1 MTAQIETALTGSR
14 DNAIVALITA
24 RTWRDAEYKA
34 RFLQNPREI
43 LAEEGIELPS
53 DVEVR
58 VVEDSDTVKY
68 VTLSRDTTEAIE
80 VLDLMA
86 QAIPVPEGCEVRLV
100 QSTDSTRYIALK
112 KAPLDLDPT
121 VASEHELARAANHV
135 VWAVEAVVAGTT
147 VSVVAEATAAVVL
160 T

>member
-1 MTAQIETALTGSR
+1 MTADVGTQLTGSR

-24 RTWRDAEYKA
+24 RTWRDADYKA
-34 RFLQNPREI
+34 RFLQNPKEV
-43 LAEEGIELPS
+43 LAEEGIELPG

-58 VVEDSDTVKY
+58 VLEDTGTVKHL
-68 VTLSRDTTEAIE
+68 TLSRDTAEAIDALD
-80 VLDLMA
+80 VLG

-100 QSTDSTRYIALK
+100 QSTERTRYIALK
-112 KAPLDLDPT
+112 VPPTDIDPWLT
-121 VASEHELARAANHV
+121 SEQELVRAANHV

-147 VSVVAEATAAVVL
+147 AAVVAEVTAAAVV